1 MIKDYI
7 IKILEIVIFIFMG
20 LITVFSIYWG
30 GEVIG
35 RIFDSLFLGAFFGAI
50 IGIIISIFFCGI
62 VLIML
67 KNNELLKEIR
77 NNLKKK

>member
-7 IKILEIVIFIFMG
+7 IKILEIVVFVFMG
-20 LITVFSIYWG
+20 LITISSIYWG
-30 GEVIG
+30 GELMN
-35 RIFDSLFLGAFFGAI
+35 SFFGVLVGAI
-50 IGIIISIFFCGI
+50 IGIIISTFFCGI